1 MRSKPQVSAVVDG
14 LEICFINKE
23 GETIH
28 STPLKQLSDAL
39 SFIIWEQHLE
49 LEEWMSRALLANA
62 KEIVRAYLLGCLL
75 GEQHG

>member
-1 MRSKPQVSAVVDG
+1 
-14 LEICFINKE
+14 
-23 GETIH
+23 
-28 STPLKQLSDAL
+28 LSDAL